1 MRKFYSLLV
10 ALLALVGV
18 AQAQTITFDAT
29 VDKGNNTTASG
40 ADQVSKSGV
49 TIATT
54 AGGLGTGSQYRFAKN
69 STTTIST
76 TSGTI
81 ASITFTCTASGTAQ
95 YGPGCFAE
103 QTGYSYEGNT
113 GVWTGNAASV
123 QFVASGAQ
131 VRATKIEIVL
141 KNDDPNY
148 VAAPKIT
155 PATGTYYSA
164 QEVTI
169 TSTDADAVIYYTVDG
184 ADPRES
190 GMKYAAPFT
199 LAEDSET
206 TTVKAAAQKNDHWS
220 DVAES
225 VITIEKLQTQNIA
238 SVLTAGVGA
247 ASVSATVVA
256 VGQSGF
262 LLGDNSGYIYAYTGA
277 APEVAVGDVVAVS
290 GNTTEY
296 GGRLQFASPSVQKT
310 GTTSV
315 TYPEPTVLDGA
326 AFAALAT
333 PTVSYVQFDATV
345 KKSGNYYN
353 LTVAGSSKTGSL
365 LAPTDVLAQIEDG
378 SSIKVTGFFVYIAS
392 NYVYVIATKVDLPEV
407 AYSEFNNFAAV
418 KEAAPESDAQGSSA
432 IPAQLNLTN
441 ALVTYVNGQSVYLY
455 DGQDGIL
462 VFGTNSKNLKTG
474 DKISGTI
481 KGKLY
486 RRYGNAQLASPAYD
500 VTVNSSDNAVEPQ
513 KVAATDLL
521 ANGAAYENE
530 LIVLENLVAQ
540 ATAFESQNL
549 NFEAYTDDSF
559 ETSAGIV
566 AVRDNWS
573 VATSM
578 VFTDELAYTV
588 TGLVALYTS
597 EAGTIVQ
604 IYPRSAADLDNGEE
618 QPTYEF
624 EGDGTLEKPYTVAD
638 IQHKEAN
645 DTKTN
650 LEENVWVKAYI
661 VGYINGNSLSATS
674 AMFSADAPEGTD
686 KDGNPLKVTASNI
699 LVGDAASA
707 ATVADVIPV
716 QLPTGTVRE
725 GLNLADNAGNLG
737 KQVWMCGHI
746 TKYMG
751 VPALKT
757 VHTYSFDG
765 VTFTGVNSIAAE
777 AAPAAQA
784 IYTVAGQRVQNMNK
798 AGLYIVGGK
807 KVVIK

>member
-10 ALLALVGV
+10 ALLAFVGV
-18 AQAQTITFDAT
+18 AQAQTIVFDAT
-29 VDKGNNTTASG
+29 VDMGNNTTASG
-40 ADQVSKSGV
+40 ADQVSKNGV

-54 AGGLGTGSQYRFAKN
+54 YGGLGTGAQYRFAKN

-76 TSGTI
+76 ASGTI
-81 ASITFTCTASGTAQ
+81 ASITFTCTTSGTAQ

-141 KNDDPNY
+141 KNDDPDY

-184 ADPRES
+184 ADPRVS
-190 GMKYAAPFT
+190 GMQYAAPFT
-199 LAEDSET
+199 LTEDSET

-238 SVLTAGVGA
+238 SVLTEGVGT

-262 LLGDNSGYIYAYTGA
+262 LLGDESGYIYAYTGA
-277 APEVAVGDVVAVS
+277 APEVAVGDVVTVS
-290 GNTTEY
+290 GKTTEY

-310 GTTSV
+310 GTASV

-345 KKSGNYYN
+345 KKSGTYYN
-353 LTVAGSSKTGSL
+353 LTVAYSSKTGSL
-365 LAPTDVLAQIEDG
+365 LAPADVLSQIEDG
-378 SSIKVTGFFVYIAS
+378 AAIKVTGFFVYIAS
-392 NYVYVIATKVDLPEV
+392 NYVYVIATKVDMPEV
-407 AYSEFNNFAAV
+407 TYTEFSRFAAV
-418 KEAAPESDAQGSSA
+418 KEAAPESDDKGSSA
-432 IPAQLNLTN
+432 IPAQLNLTD

-455 DGQDGIL
+455 DGVDGIL
-462 VFGTNSKNLKTG
+462 VYGTNSQSLKTG
-474 DKISGTI
+474 DKISGTV

-500 VTVNSSDNAVEPQ
+500 VTVSSSDNAVEPQ
-513 KVAATDLL
+513 KVAAADLL
-521 ANGAAYENE
+521 ANGAEYENE
-530 LIVLENLVAQ
+530 LIVLENLAAQ
-540 ATAFESQNL
+540 ATAFESKNL
-549 NFEAYTDDSF
+549 NFEAYTDDTF

-578 VFTDELAYTV
+578 VFNQETPYTV
-588 TGLVALYTS
+588 TGLVTLYTS
-597 EAGTIVQ
+597 DTGTIVQ

-618 QPTYEF
+618 QPTYGSF
-624 EGDGTLEKPYTVAD
+624 EKPYTVED
-638 IQHKEAN
+638 IQHKEA
-645 DTKTN
+645 TSTSVN
-650 LEENVWVKAYI
+650 LEDDVWVKAYI
-661 VGYINGNSLSATS
+661 VGYINGSSLSA
-674 AMFSADAPEGTD
+674 AMFTADAPEGTD
-686 KDGNPLKVTASNI
+686 KDGNPLKVTESNL
-699 LVGDAASA
+699 LVADAASA
-707 ATVADVIPV
+707 STVAAVIPV
-716 QLPTGTVRE
+716 QLPSGTVRQ
-725 GLNLADNAGNLG
+725 GLNLGANPANLG
-737 KQVWMCGHI
+737 MEVWLRGDI
-746 TKYMG
+746 AKYMG
-751 VPALKT
+751 VSGLRNIDT
-757 VHTYSFDG
+757 FSFDG
-765 VTFTGVNSIAAE
+765 ETFTGVHSIDAE

-807 KVVIK
+807 KVVVK

>member
-10 ALLALVGV
+10 ALLAFVGV
-18 AQAQTITFDAT
+18 AQAQTIEFVAGTDQYETDA
-29 VDKGNNTTASG
+29 AG
-40 ADQVSKSGV
+40 AHSLTKEGV
-49 TIATT
+49 TIAVSNGT
-54 AGGLGTGSQYRFAKN
+54 LGRTDNYRVYKNQTLTVSSTVGDIVRIEMVCAASNPASNFDAVEGFTVDGNDGIWVGS
-69 STTTIST
+69 
-76 TSGTI
+76 
-81 ASITFTCTASGTAQ
+81 
-95 YGPGCFAE
+95 
-103 QTGYSYEGNT
+103 
-113 GVWTGNAASV
+113 AASV
-123 QFVASGAQ
+123 AFKASANQ
-131 VRATKIEIVL
+131 VRMTKVTVTI
-141 KNDDPNY
+141 KNDDPDY

-184 ADPRES
+184 ADPRVS
-190 GMKYAAPFT
+190 GMQYAAPFT
-199 LAEDSET
+199 LTEDSET

-238 SVLTAGVGA
+238 SVLTEGVGT

-262 LLGDNSGYIYAYTGA
+262 LLGDDSGYIYAYTGA
-277 APEVAVGDVVAVS
+277 APEVAVGDVVTVS
-290 GNTTEY
+290 GKTTEY

-310 GTTSV
+310 GTASV

-345 KKSGNYYN
+345 KKSGTYYN

-365 LAPTDVLAQIEDG
+365 LAPADVLSQIEDG
-378 SSIKVTGFFVYIAS
+378 AAIKVTGFFVYIAS

-407 AYSEFNNFAAV
+407 AYTEFSRFAAV
-418 KEAAPESDAQGSSA
+418 KEAAPESDDKGSSA
-432 IPAQLNLTN
+432 IPAQLNLTD

-455 DGQDGIL
+455 DGVDGIL
-462 VFGTNSKNLKTG
+462 VYGTNSQSLKTG
-474 DKISGTI
+474 DKISGTV

-500 VTVNSSDNAVEPQ
+500 VTVSSSDNAVEPQ
-513 KVAATDLL
+513 KVAAADLL
-521 ANGAAYENE
+521 ANGAEHENE
-530 LIVLENLVAQ
+530 LIVLENLAAQ
-540 ATAFESQNL
+540 ATAFESKNL
-549 NFEAYTDDSF
+549 NFEAYTDDTF
-559 ETSAGIV
+559 ETFAGTV

-578 VFTDELAYTV
+578 VFNQETPYTV
-588 TGLVALYTS
+588 TGLVTLYTS
-597 EAGTIVQ
+597 DTGTIVQ

-624 EGDGTLEKPYTVAD
+624 TGDGSFEKPYTVED
-638 IQHKEAN
+638 IQHKEA
-645 DTKTN
+645 TSTSVN
-650 LEENVWVKAYI
+650 LEDDVWVKAYI
-661 VGYINGNSLSATS
+661 VGYINGSSLSATT
-674 AMFSADAPEGTD
+674 AMFTADAPEGTD
-686 KDGNPLKVTASNI
+686 KDGNPLKVTESNL
-699 LVGDAASA
+699 LVADAASA
-707 ATVADVIPV
+707 STVAAVIPV
-716 QLPTGTVRE
+716 QLPSGTVRQ
-725 GLNLADNAGNLG
+725 GLNLGANPANLG
-737 KQVWMCGHI
+737 MEVWLRGDI
-746 TKYMG
+746 AKYMG
-751 VPALKT
+751 VSGLKNIDT
-757 VHTYSFDG
+757 FSFVG
-765 VTFTGVNSIAAE
+765 ETFTGVHNIAAE

-807 KVVIK
+807 KVVVK